1 MRYNRDPMSAEKPL
15 RSRRELLAG
24 IAGTVAVS
32 AFGPACKRRQSGIT
46 VGLYCSLTG
55 AQADFGISTK
65 NGASLAF
72 DEVNGRGGLLGQQLR
87 LVAEDTRG
95 DSNEATSAVTRLID
109 REGVVAVL
117 GEIAS
122 TLSLA
127 GGRVCQRR
135 HIPMVSP
142 SSTNPAVT
150 QLGDYVFRVCFIDPF
165 QGDVMARFAKNSLH
179 FERVAIFKDQAA
191 AYSVGLADAFRQ
203 SFTRIGGTVV
213 DEQVYRSGE
222 THFSAQITSMLGHQP
237 QAIFVPGY
245 YTEVA
250 LIAREARGA
259 GFQGRFL
266 GGDGWSGP
274 SITQNDDDKLVGDF
288 FSEGFAPEGAT
299 TPVAQ
304 DFVRRYRE
312 RYHTDPNGLA
322 ALGYDAALVLFD
334 AIRRAGSAEPA
345 RIRAALAAT
354 RDVQGATG
362 VITLNENRDAVKSA
376 VILEVTS
383 NGFRYHQTVAPQ

>member
-1 MRYNRDPMSAEKPL
+1 MTTPPSSR
-15 RSRRELLAG
+15 RSRRDLLVGAAGSLLAG
-24 IAGTVAVS
+24 AVAQ
-32 AFGPACKRRQSGIT
+32 ACKPKHHSGIS

-55 AQADFGISTK
+55 AQADFGISTR
-65 NGASLAF
+65 NGATLAF
-72 DEVNGRGGLLGQQLR
+72 EEINRAGGLLGQQLR

-95 DSNEATSAVTRLID
+95 ESNEATSAVTRLID
-109 REGVVAVL
+109 REGVVAVI

-127 GGRVCQRR
+127 GGRVCQRKR
-135 HIPMVSP
+135 IPMVSP

-150 QLGDYVFRVCFIDPF
+150 QVGDYIFRVCFIDPF
-165 QGDVMARFAKNSLH
+165 QGDVMARFARTDLR
-179 FERVAIFKDQAA
+179 FERVALFRDQAS
-191 AYSVGLADAFRQ
+191 AYSMGLADAFRN
-203 SFTRIGGTVV
+203 SFVRVGGTVV
-213 DEQVYRSGE
+213 DDQSYRSGD

-259 GFQGRFL
+259 GFTGKFL

-274 SITQNDDDKLVGDF
+274 SLTQNDDDKLLGDF
-288 FSEGFAPEGAT
+288 FSDAFAPEGAEA
-299 TPVAQ
+299 PVARAFL
-304 DFVRRYRE
+304 DKYRA
-312 RYHTDPNGLA
+312 RFHTDPNGLA

-334 AIRRAGSAEPA
+334 AIRRANSAEPA
-345 RIRAALAAT
+345 RIRTALAST

-362 VITLNENRDAVKSA
+362 SITLNAQRDAVKSA

-383 NGFRYHQTVAPQ
+383 TGTRFHKTVNP